1 MKIREPAYYRS
12 FHCLAGNCPDTCCQ
26 AWDIQVD
33 PNTAARYAAVSGP
46 LGEALRT
53 HLHLEDGDTV
63 ITLGEDG
70 VCPML
75 RRDGLCRI
83 QADLGEEAL
92 CQVCRD
98 FPRLRHDYGDF
109 LELGLEMSC
118 PEAARILLTAP
129 AGPDLLRDAPDSGE
143 PDYDHEAMTVLT
155 ATRESALS
163 LLCDESRP
171 LAETFALLF
180 FYGCHVQALLDGE
193 EAPAFDPE
201 EALETARA
209 LTKPAELRPIL
220 DFFLELDI
228 LTDTWQNLLKGVHAP
243 ALSPLCRNLAKYLV
257 RRYWLQAVADYD
269 LYCRVK
275 FILISCILVG
285 SLGGDFIDTAHL
297 WSKEIEN
304 DADNMDAILDAAYE
318 SLIFTDDKILGL
330 FLQNSQNPPL

>member
-33 PNTAARYAAVSGP
+33 PDTAARYAAVSGP
-46 LGEALRT
+46 LGEEIRT
-53 HLHLEDGDTV
+53 HLHMEDGEAV

-70 VCPML
+70 FCPML
-75 RRDGLCRI
+75 RRDGLCSV
-83 QADLGEEAL
+83 QANLGEEAL

-98 FPRLRHDYGDF
+98 FPRLKHDYGDF
-109 LELGLEMSC
+109 MELGLEMSC

-129 AGPDLLRDAPDSGE
+129 DGPDLLMDAPDSGE

-155 ATRESALS
+155 ATRETALS

-171 LAETFALLF
+171 LEETFALLF
-180 FYGCHVQALLDGE
+180 FYSCHAQALLDGE
-193 EAPAFDPE
+193 DAPDFAPE
-201 EALETARA
+201 EALETARMLA
-209 LTKPAELRPIL
+209 KPGDLRPML
-220 DFFLELDI
+220 DFFLDLDI
-228 LTDTWQNLLKGVHAP
+228 LTDTWRDLLKGAHTP

-318 SLIFTDDKILGL
+318 SHIFTDDKILGL
-330 FLQNSQNPPL
+330 FLQNFQDSPL